1 MVNGFN
7 TACLSN
13 DFRGFLLPTQAATYS
28 HKNKKKFLLL
38 MLIAAV
44 EANGEWEVISLSRN
58 FIGEFLYIESYKEG
72 GKLKTFLRDVCNL
85 SKLFAN

>member
-1 MVNGFN
+1 
-7 TACLSN
+7 
-13 DFRGFLLPTQAATYS
+13 
-28 HKNKKKFLLL
+28 

-58 FIGEFLYIESYKEG
+58 FIWEFLYIESYKEG

-85 SKLFAN
+85 STLFAEFAN

>member
-1 MVNGFN
+1 
-7 TACLSN
+7 
-13 DFRGFLLPTQAATYS
+13 
-28 HKNKKKFLLL
+28 

-58 FIGEFLYIESYKEG
+58 FIWEFLYIEGYKEG

-85 SKLFAN
+85 SKLVAKFAN